1 MGNSL
6 LQNIRFEI
14 EVLSQDVTFDVATR
28 GRQDI
33 RLEVEG
39 MYKQEAS
46 RLTEGSATPTQ
57 STQVITP
64 PTGYNGFSKFTVNPI
79 PSNYGL
85 ITYNGSVLTVS

>member
-1 MGNSL
+1 MANNL
-6 LQNIRFEI
+6 LQDIYFEI
-14 EVLSQDVTFDVATR
+14 DGLSQDVTFNVSAR
-28 GRQDI
+28 GRQNI

-39 MYKQEAS
+39 MYKYATS
-46 RLTEGSATPTQ
+46 NLTEGSATPTQ
-57 STQVITP
+57 STQVINP